1 MVRGPFRAVPDCVGI
16 YVEQV
21 FCVVTV
27 LVSPPDDTLSE
38 AVR

>member
-1 MVRGPFRAVPDCVGI
+1 VPASAGT

-21 FCVVTV
+21 FCAATV